1 MTDVSHL
8 TDGSPM
14 SRRRA
19 LGVLGALG
27 LAAIAAG
34 CADEGG
40 SSAPARETSTTTAAG
55 STGDD
60 VCVLTPELTEGPYY
74 LDLDLVRRDIVDGR
88 PGSPL
93 DLRVKVVEA
102 DACTPIENAA
112 VDIWHCDA
120 GGAYSGVSG
129 DDGTF
134 LRGIQMTDA
143 DGVAE
148 FRTIYPGWY
157 TGRAVHIHLKVNLG
171 GSETFTGQLFFDDA
185 TTAGVYEAEPYADRG
200 EPDTSNAADGIFGQS
215 GGSTVVAVTRG
226 GAGYSGNVTLGVQ
239 RV

>member
-1 MTDVSHL
+1 MTDVSDL

-19 LGVLGALG
+19 LGVLGGLG

-88 PGSPL
+88 PGSPF

-157 TGRAVHIHLKVNLG
+157 TGRAVHIHVKVNLG
-171 GSETFTGQLFFDDA
+171 GRETFTGQLFFDDA
-185 TTAGVYEAEPYADRG
+185 TTARVYQAEPYADRG
-200 EPDTSNAADGIFGQS
+200 EPDTPNSVDGIFGQG

-226 GAGYSGNVTLGVQ
+226 EGYSGAVTLGVQ